1 MLINFDLPE
10 LGYTPKNLKYI
21 KEKYQLTNQQ
31 IADLTDTKLE
41 NTVQRW
47 QRELNSTTHA
57 DMPLWKWRLLLD
69 HLMQSD
75 CNKS

>member
-47 QRELNSTTHA
+47 QRELDSPTHA